1 MHFCIESFQIAMSLK
16 KITFTV
22 FNVFLQLCV
31 LELMRQLLSVEVI
44 VQSNINSSDTMILS
58 GGMERSVLGCRDIK
72 HS

>member
-1 MHFCIESFQIAMSLK
+1 MSLK

-22 FNVFLQLCV
+22 FNVFLQLCI

-44 VQSNINSSDTMILS
+44 VQSNINSSGTMILS
-58 GGMERSVLGCRDIK
+58 GGMERSVLGCRRDIK